1 MPKFTAKQFVDKV
14 EWEGGLMM
22 ATQEYGLSADS
33 LDPESDAELY
43 DAVVAYDAWL
53 KAGEALIAR
62 VEKSLDRIDEL
73 DDEDDEDDEDGNDES

>member
-1 MPKFTAKQFVDKV
+1 MAEFTAKQFVDKV

-73 DDEDDEDDEDGNDES
+73 EDDDEDEDEDGDES